1 MLEIQKK
8 KYVHQI
14 TLNRP
19 DLHNAFHP
27 EMIEGI
33 TAFFKDAAKD
43 PELRAIVLKANG
55 KSFCAGADLNWM
67 KEMASYSEQEN
78 KEDAIKL
85 YEMFEAIY
93 MCPVTVVTKAHGN
106 VYGGGLGL
114 LAASDIV
121 VAEKHTKFCFSE
133 VKWGL
138 SPATI
143 SPFVLEKMTASAA
156 REFMLTAKRFSALE
170 AKDSGLVRFIGHED
184 EVEDYLTA
192 TVEALVENGPQA
204 MRKTKELFS
213 SYREKSVDK
222 NKEFTAEVIAA
233 CRVDDEGQ
241 EGLNFFLTKEIPKW
255 KAK

>member
-1 MLEIQKK
+1 MSDYIERFKSITKKDLEKLTSKK
-8 KYVHQI
+8 LEDVMDDLLLVELFSKK
-14 TLNRP
+14 LNVR
-19 DLHNAFHP
+19 
-27 EMIEGI
+27 
-33 TAFFKDAAKD
+33 
-43 PELRAIVLKANG
+43 
-55 KSFCAGADLNWM
+55 
-67 KEMASYSEQEN
+67 
-78 KEDAIKL
+78 
-85 YEMFEAIY
+85 
-93 MCPVTVVTKAHGN
+93 
-106 VYGGGLGL
+106 
-114 LAASDIV
+114 
-121 VAEKHTKFCFSE
+121 
-133 VKWGL
+133 
-138 SPATI
+138 
-143 SPFVLEKMTASAA
+143 PFVLEKMTASAA

-233 CRVDDEGQ
+233 CRVGDEGQ